1 MRFAHI
7 FFLLVFIA
15 CNAYGQSIAELKAKG
30 KKLIAENNFKEG
42 ISYYEQAA
50 KLGDAEAQYNYAFA
64 LEAGGAE
71 VKDVKLANEWFLKSA
86 QQNYPEAELKLAYNY
101 GTGNG
106 LPQDYKQAFYWTHR
120 CAEQGDPECMYN
132 IISCYQEGLGTQK
145 NTDSMIYW
153 LVALATSPNPDMLQK
168 SQRVT
173 MGRLH
178 LAYMYKE
185 GKVLSRNPIKS
196 LCWFLIYNE
205 HKTDISVGEQQVHIG
220 VIEELTSEMSESE
233 QKQARTDAET
243 ILGHPLTQFDK
254 LYKTVIL

>member
-1 MRFAHI
+1 MKIASLL
-7 FFLLVFIA
+7 LLVLFTNISTHA
-15 CNAYGQSIAELKAKG
+15 QSIAELKAKG
-30 KKLIAENNFKEG
+30 KKQIAEGNFKEG
-42 ISYYEQAA
+42 IFSYEQAA
-50 KLGDAEAQYNYAFA
+50 KMGDAEAQYNYAFA

-86 QQNYPEAELKLAYNY
+86 LQKYPEAELKLAYNY
-101 GTGNG
+101 GTGTG
-106 LPQDYKQAFYWTHR
+106 LPQDYKQAFYWSHR

-132 IISCYQEGLGTQK
+132 IISCYQEGLGTEK

-153 LVALATSPNPDMLQK
+153 LVTLATSPNPDLLQK

-185 GKVLSRNPIKS
+185 GKVLQKNPMKS

-205 HKTDISVGEQQVHIG
+205 HKTDVSVGEQQVHIG
-220 VIEELTSEMSESE
+220 VIEELVQDMSLSE
-233 QKQARTDAET
+233 QKEAREDAEK

-254 LYKTVIL
+254 LYKAVML